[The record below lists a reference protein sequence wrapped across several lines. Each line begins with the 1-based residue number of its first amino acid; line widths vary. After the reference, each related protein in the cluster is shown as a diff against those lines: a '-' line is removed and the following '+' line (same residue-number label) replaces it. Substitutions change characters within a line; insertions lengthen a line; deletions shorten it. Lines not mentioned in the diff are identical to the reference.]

1 MAAEDPEELERAM
14 AEAVAA
20 EDFEAAAALRDRLE
34 ARRGGSRVRRPELGA
49 MGLGTERPA
58 HVPPAGWVKPRRPD
72 PMTAGNKRGG
82 RRRKP

>member
-1 MAAEDPEELERAM
+1 MAEDMEALRRAM

-20 EDFEAAAALRDRLE
+20 EDYEAAAALRDRLATAE
-34 ARRGGSRVRRPELGA
+34 GGSRVRRQEPGA

-58 HVPPAGWVKPRRPD
+58 HVPPAGWVKPAKPD